1 MSLWIFLWLMLALKI
16 PIVALYLLVRWAIRQ
31 TPEAAD
37 GGSDGGIG
45 PRLLP
50 QHPRHPRSRS
60 PRAPRRGP
68 HGDPRP
74 LAPGRTRTVLT
85 RKPVF
90 AERKLPSTARR

>member
-1 MSLWIFLWLMLALKI
+1 VSLWIFLWLMLFLKI
-16 PIVALYLLVRWAIRQ
+16 PVVALYFLVRWAIRQ
-31 TPEAAD
+31 TPEEAE

-50 QHPRHPRSRS
+50 SHPRHPRGRP

-74 LAPGRTRTVLT
+74 LAPHRMRTVLT
-85 RKPVF
+85 RRPIFV
-90 AERKLPSTARR
+90 ARQLPSTAKR